1 MNFAESPISNVLS
14 VNLTIWGPVMRN
26 LLAGTFAATALTLA
40 VSFSAPV
47 LAEPAADP
55 TVHQIYEAA
64 EAGHFDQAQQMMDQV
79 LKDHP
84 KSAKAHYVQ
93 AELYAKEG
101 KTALARAE
109 LAEAEGIDP
118 GLTHEN
124 PGSVLALKS
133 QLGVSAR
140 PTQSPRVTG
149 LSSAPASPH
158 FPWGTALIFVIV
170 IGFVWMLFRR
180 RSTYSQYPAAGPGG
194 PGYGGPGGYG
204 PGGPVGGGGMGSG
217 IAGGLASGLAVG
229 AGVVAG
235 EELAHHFLD
244 GGNRESGGVI
254 PPANAGEWQQSS
266 NSDMGG
272 SDFGVN
278 DAGGWDDS
286 SGGGGG
292 GGDDWS

>member
-1 MNFAESPISNVLS
+1 
-14 VNLTIWGPVMRN
+14 MRN

-40 VSFSAPV
+40 MSFSAPV
-47 LAEPAADP
+47 LAEPAAADP

-64 EAGHFDQAQQMMDQV
+64 EAGRFDQAEQMMDQV

-101 KTALARAE
+101 TTALARAE

-124 PGSVLALKS
+124 PRSVLALKS

-140 PTQSPRVTG
+140 PTQGSRVVG
-149 LSSAPASPH
+149 SQPAPASPH

-170 IGFVWMLFRR
+170 IGVVWMLFRR

-194 PGYGGPGGYG
+194 PGYGPGYGGPGYRGYW
-204 PGGPVGGGGMGSG
+204 PR
-217 IAGGLASGLAVG
+217 G
-229 AGVVAG
+229 A
-235 EELAHHFLD
+235 
-244 GGNRESGGVI
+244 
-254 PPANAGEWQQSS
+254 
-266 NSDMGG
+266 
-272 SDFGVN
+272 
-278 DAGGWDDS
+278 
-286 SGGGGG
+286 GGGGG
-292 GGDDWS
+292 